1 VTATVDHIAP
11 VVPLRRTPRTR
22 APRAASPLPDDRTR
36 LIAESNRLLD
46 LQATEL
52 SARDALGE
60 LVGVLLGAAGKSLPE
75 PAVLAAVRRTA
86 DKLACPPADAPPSVR
101 KALESRCREAAVTT
115 LVDTLMD
122 AEQLLSDIVTA
133 IGDAKTTAGT
143 SRFEAVEAHLHSL
156 VEDLVAEH
164 DIAVTR

>member
-1 VTATVDHIAP
+1 MTVVEDRLASVTELRPARRRKTVAAP
-11 VVPLRRTPRTR
+11 P
-22 APRAASPLPDDRTR
+22 SDDRTR

-46 LQATEL
+46 LQATEM

-60 LVGVLLGAAGKSLPE
+60 LVGVLLGASGKSLPE
-75 PAVLAAVRRTA
+75 PAVLAAVRRTG
-86 DKLACPPADAPPSVR
+86 DKLACPPVDALPSVR
-101 KALESRCREAAVTT
+101 KSLESRCRKAAVAT

-164 DIAVTR
+164 DVAVTR